1 MSEPES
7 SRNLTNTLQA
17 LSRALLALG
26 PDVPHDPRL
35 DDLIT
40 TLPRLSEEDVDKD
53 GVCPI
58 CLVPFRAHLA
68 EEEMASVVESP
79 AHPVEDLGIT
89 CLENTCKHVFCR
101 KDISTWIR
109 QSRNSCPTC
118 RTPLLPPL
126 SEQGQE
132 STGGQTNEDDPQAAV
147 RMVDDVI
154 REVLETLGPATDGRP
169 SEDQLRTMVE
179 TLLPNIQLAPHL
191 EPQTAETVERDYP
204 DRSEFGMY
212 S

>member
-1 MSEPES
+1 MSDPES
-7 SRNLTNTLQA
+7 SQNLTNTLQA

-40 TLPRLSEEDVDKD
+40 TLPRLSEEDVDKE

-68 EEEMASVVESP
+68 EEEMASVMESP
-79 AHPVEDLGIT
+79 AHASEDLGIT

-118 RTPLLPPL
+118 RTPLLPPVY
-126 SEQGQE
+126 EQNQE
-132 STGGQTNEDDPQAAV
+132 QTSGQTNEEDPQAAV

-154 REVLETLGPATDGRP
+154 RDVLEALGPATDGRP
-169 SEDQLRTMVE
+169 NEDQLRTMVE
-179 TLLPNIQLAPHL
+179 TLLPTIQVASHL
-191 EPQTAETVERDYP
+191 ESQTTETGERDDP